1 MDSKIIIITSSEKDD
16 KNMTVLGVFY
26 QRLMM
31 ARPKLGQ
38 HIGIWNTLHLRPRKK
53 VWCVILVNNACYFD
67 KLTEFLSMV
76 WFENGFEEI
85 S

>member
-1 MDSKIIIITSSEKDD
+1 
-16 KNMTVLGVFY
+16 
-26 QRLMM
+26 M